1 VEGLLGLLVWVV
13 VVCLLAYLVFYLLG
27 MIPLPEPARVVV
39 TILVALI
46 FLIFIVQR
54 FGLLVGI

>member
-1 VEGLLGLLVWVV
+1 MEGLLGLLVWVV